1 MADTVTTLSLIT
13 LAQEYRGDIVRQ
25 INRRTVLLKMLPI
38 VPGAGLNVAFAPE
51 ADGQV
56 AENYS
61 DGADAVNFG
70 GDVQASGILAWGLY
84 RANVHLSDLA
94 SDAAGSSSTPMEN
107 RRLWAHNII
116 NSTAKLATTLNAA
129 MYTGAGTGTTIAGL
143 DMALGSTTN
152 TYAGIN
158 RSSGGNAY
166 WQPNVIDPGSPT
178 APTLALIRSDIAT
191 IYTQCGE
198 NPDLA
203 VCSPAVFNKVGGL
216 FDATRR
222 QIDVVQTARGAIRL
236 DFGWQALEVD
246 GTLFVK
252 DKDATANQIYYLNT
266 NHVKIEYLPPV
277 GVPDSPPQQI
287 EADDGFGAVMLGMRY
302 KKLATLGASERAQI
316 NTTLQLVVDR
326 PNSCGIRKNVNPA

>member
-51 ADGQV
+51 ADGQT

-70 GDVQASGILAWGLY
+70 GDVQASGVLSWGLY

-94 SDAAGSSSTPMEN
+94 TDAAGSSSTPMEN

-116 NSTAKLATTLNAA
+116 NATAKLATTLNAA
-129 MYTGAGTGTTIAGL
+129 MYSGAGTGTTIAGL
-143 DMALGSTTN
+143 DAAIGSTTN

-158 RSSGGNAY
+158 RSTGGNAY
-166 WQPNVIDPGSPT
+166 FQPNVIDPGSLT

-191 IYTQCGE
+191 IYTACGE

-203 VCSPAVFNKVGGL
+203 VCSPAVFNKIGGL

-266 NHVKIEYLPPV
+266 NHVKIQYLPPV
-277 GVPDSPPQQI
+277 GVPDAPPQTI
-287 EADDGFGAVMLGMRY
+287 EADDGFGQVMLGMRY